1 MEFQP
6 ERALILNLFCCHVCT
21 HIYVEMEFQPE
32 RALILITIFVIAMSI
47 ITCVEM
53 EPQPERALIRLLW
66 RSATIL
72 FFSVEMEPQP
82 ERALIR
88 FHHYRKRKR

>member
-1 MEFQP
+1 
-6 ERALILNLFCCHVCT
+6 
-21 HIYVEMEFQPE
+21 MEFQPE

-88 FHHYRKRKR
+88 FNHYRKRKR